1 MFEFALPFS
10 DVFRNYEIEQDCFY
24 RIEKDEDEQVFFWP
38 VNETSG
44 TKESVSVEQET
55 TYE

>member
-24 RIEKDEDEQVFFWP
+24 RIEKDEDEQVFFGL
-38 VNETSG
+38 SMRLL
-44 TKESVSVEQET
+44 EQKSQ
-55 TYE
+55 